1 MRRFNFAAH
10 LFILVVIA
18 ARAQTLPKPIEV
30 RDVHGANV
38 KPMEGG
44 SRKATC
50 LLFISTDCPISN
62 KYAPEFGR
70 IVKQYSPKGVVF
82 YVVYTDAEGKP
93 ANAAK
98 HWKDFAY
105 PCPGLF
111 DPKHQ
116 LVKKAG
122 ATVTPESA
130 VFDSKGSLVYR
141 GRINDLYMDFG
152 KPRYAPTVH
161 DLKRSLD
168 AVLAGKP
175 VPIKTTKVIGCTI
188 YNPP

>member
-1 MRRFNFAAH
+1 MTLSPALNKP
-10 LFILVVIA
+10 LGFIS
-18 ARAQTLPKPIEV
+18 QETFPLPKLHLALREISFELHHGHGFKVLRGLPVGNHTREENIIIYAGVSSHIASV
-30 RDVHGANV
+30 R
-38 KPMEGG
+38 
-44 SRKATC
+44 
-50 LLFISTDCPISN
+50 
-62 KYAPEFGR
+62 GR
-70 IVKQYSPKGVVF
+70 QDNNF
-82 YVVYTDAEGKP
+82 EGKP
-93 ANAAK
+93 ADVAK

-130 VFDSKGSLVYR
+130 LFDSKGSLVYR